1 MKYLLLLLLVLL
13 LVAIAASAKAQV
25 PARTPN
31 SAVRI
36 LIVDP
41 PPVVP
46 PPTAQGFLDLLVAFL
61 TPRVDEH
68 LVIEKD
74 KETWSRLARL
84 SIPDKDASS
93 EYMRRGILTTA
104 ALSAGAVGLGLWDT
118 SSGSQRFAL
127 KACRSGAMIG
137 IRGEF

>member
-1 MKYLLLLLLVLL
+1 MKYLILLLVVLL
-13 LVAIAASAKAQV
+13 LVAIAAPAKAQV
-25 PARTPN
+25 PARSPN

-36 LIVDP
+36 LIADP

-61 TPRVDEH
+61 TPRVDER

-74 KETWSRLARL
+74 QDTWSRLARL
-84 SIPDKDASS
+84 RIPDKDAKS
-93 EYMRRGILTTA
+93 EYMRTGILTTA
-104 ALSAGAVGLGLWDT
+104 ALSAGAVGLGLWDA
-118 SSGSQRFAL
+118 SSGAQRFSV